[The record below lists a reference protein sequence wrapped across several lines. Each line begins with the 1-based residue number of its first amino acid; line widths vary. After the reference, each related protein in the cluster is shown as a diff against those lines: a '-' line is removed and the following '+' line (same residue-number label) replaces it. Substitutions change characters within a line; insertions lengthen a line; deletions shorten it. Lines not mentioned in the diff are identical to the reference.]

1 MWYLTP
7 VSLYDMA
14 AMEQWLE
21 RMAQRGRFLVDAGP
35 LLSWFEKGEPR
46 AVRCRAEPLD
56 TESPIP
62 TQERLDYYE
71 SCGWHYL
78 CTVKSFYRIFQ
89 SGDPAAEELH
99 TDPVVLAAG
108 MRDLEERLG
117 MTLVFLVI
125 FLPLL
130 VFCELYFNRK
140 PAEFPT
146 AVLYSLCCCI
156 VYGWH
161 IAEILWLRSLRRQLL
176 AGSRRAFTPIHYRRA
191 VALRASAVLLLLSLW
206 LWYAAVT
213 LLPWF

>member
-108 MRDLEERLG
+108 MR
-117 MTLVFLVI
+117 
-125 FLPLL
+125 
-130 VFCELYFNRK
+130 
-140 PAEFPT
+140 
-146 AVLYSLCCCI
+146 S
-156 VYGWH
+156 GW
-161 IAEILWLRSLRRQLL
+161 
-176 AGSRRAFTPIHYRRA
+176 G
-191 VALRASAVLLLLSLW
+191 
-206 LWYAAVT
+206 
-213 LLPWF
+213 

>member
-117 MTLVFLVI
+117 MTLVYLAI

-130 VFCELYFNRK
+130 VFFELYFNQK
-140 PAEFPT
+140 PAEFPMPFCTPSAAASST
-146 AVLYSLCCCI
+146 A
-156 VYGWH
+156 GT
-161 IAEILWLRSLRRQLL
+161 
-176 AGSRRAFTPIHYRRA
+176 SRRSCGCGGCGGSCWPAPGGPSPPSITAGPWPCGRR
-191 VALRASAVLLLLSLW
+191 LCSCC
-206 LWYAAVT
+206 
-213 LLPWF
+213 

>member
-1 MWYLTP
+1 
-7 VSLYDMA
+7 
-14 AMEQWLE
+14 
-21 RMAQRGRFLVDAGP
+21 
-35 LLSWFEKGEPR
+35 
-46 AVRCRAEPLD
+46 
-56 TESPIP
+56 
-62 TQERLDYYE
+62 
-71 SCGWHYL
+71 
-78 CTVKSFYRIFQ
+78 
-89 SGDPAAEELH
+89 
-99 TDPVVLAAG
+99 
-108 MRDLEERLG
+108 

-130 VFCELYFNRK
+130 VFFELYFNRK
-140 PAEFPT
+140 PAEFPH